1 MAWATR
7 ATGFTVGC
15 RTSLFLAPFKP
26 GKSGN
31 PKGRPKSRKALSTV
45 LEEELEKHISIT
57 ENGVTKRV
65 KKGVAII
72 KQLVSGGLKGQL
84 PATKLISSIS
94 SVGSEDRPISE
105 QRSRPPIRNS
115 SSNFTVCERGGANE
129 NGIQGT
135 P

>member
-1 MAWATR
+1 MARKGKDGDDYKVGYGRPPERTR
-7 ATGFTVGC
+7 
-15 RTSLFLAPFKP
+15 FKP

-31 PKGRPKSRKALSTV
+31 PKGRPKGRKALSTV

-105 QRSRPPIRNS
+105 QQLSAADQKLLQDFFRPRKG
-115 SSNFTVCERGGANE
+115 RRK
-129 NGIQGT
+129 
-135 P
+135 